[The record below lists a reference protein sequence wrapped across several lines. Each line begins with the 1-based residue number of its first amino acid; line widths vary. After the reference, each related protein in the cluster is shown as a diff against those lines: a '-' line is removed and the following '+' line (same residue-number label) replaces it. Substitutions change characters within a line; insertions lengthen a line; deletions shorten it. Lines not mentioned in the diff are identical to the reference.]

1 MEWSRLARD
10 ASPRSR
16 PRPRPPV
23 CARCRSPLVGRA
35 TTGAACRVCAG
46 EEEPTAALAN
56 GAAADLL
63 TRPDAPPLSPLALLS
78 LGNNVGS
85 RHRRPSATGSSSAAA
100 TGAEDAGDEDLPPLE
115 VDDDNG
121 ASAQAPAPAVAALLA
136 PPATDKAAA
145 TAAAAAAT
153 AAAEATS
160 SPEHSAVAAAKPPP
174 SFPQPAPAASKTN
187 VNWNTT
193 TTMAKAVA
201 TGDVPSSMTRI
212 SPHSPS
218 PKPSPLVPRRPV
230 APPECEDEDEA
241 DYRRHRQPPPR
252 QPTQPTPNAEAA
264 RSSRQ
269 SSPSRARSNSK
280 DSDALSRASTMAA
293 GPAPLRD
300 LKPPTEPLFTQQSA
314 FGSRELHRPGS
325 PADQDRE
332 KRHAPDSE
340 DRQRPG

>member
-1 MEWSRLARD
+1 M
-10 ASPRSR
+10 
-16 PRPRPPV
+16 
-23 CARCRSPLVGRA
+23 
-35 TTGAACRVCAG
+35 CAG

-121 ASAQAPAPAVAALLA
+121 ASAQAPAPAVAAVPALLA
-136 PPATDKAAA
+136 PLATDKAAA